1 MIFFTRLYRF
11 SWLLLV
17 FLLIFFNRQNIYW
30 VIFTLFILFF
40 VSSIAILRAL
50 ESRKQWRSYI
60 KEENLDDSVPK

>member
-60 KEENLDDSVPK
+60 KEENLDDTVPK

>member
-11 SWLLLV
+11 SWLLLL

-60 KEENLDDSVPK
+60 KEENLDDSIPK